1 MAGGSSGPRLTST
14 RSNPYDRSFSA
25 GLQIRF
31 LAGPAAKESIGPL
44 SGPQRVEHLKFV
56 GGEKSFRQSFHVHIV
71 ADLRLA
77 NSKLSRNAYL
87 CCCYDAGMR
96 DLTILLVHFIATVF
110 RLARPGVCGPSPL
123 SPFL

>member
-71 ADLRLA
+71 ADLFHVHA
-77 NSKLSRNAYL
+77 
-87 CCCYDAGMR
+87 DAVPPR
-96 DLTILLVHFIATVF
+96 EAEQTQIA
-110 RLARPGVCGPSPL
+110 
-123 SPFL
+123 